1 LFCSAVTGVG
11 TLSGVEDAMM
21 SGLESVILGSAAM
34 VRRSQRAMS
43 SAVAESRVA
52 NVAAEMGVEERRSV
66 ARARLPL

>member
-1 LFCSAVTGVG
+1 
-11 TLSGVEDAMM
+11 MM

-34 VRRSQRAMS
+34 VRQSQRAMS